1 MENLIVA
8 ISNFPAVLPICL
20 SFLKRDFIT
29 FGTITFVSIASFI
42 SHLIENHKHG
52 MPGIGFSQQTSYI
65 WNRFD
70 VLGCILSVARFSYLY
85 YNRHGLNVV
94 PIVNNK
100 WLFAMTIPVFILL
113 RVSEYDKY
121 NPNLKTRYIITH
133 CMWHAGIF
141 GLMHYF
147 LKNIVY

>member
-8 ISNFPAVLPICL
+8 ISNFPALFPIGL
-20 SFLKRDFIT
+20 SLLKKDFIT
-29 FGTITFVSIASFI
+29 FGIITFVSTASFI

-52 MPGIGFSQQTSYI
+52 MSGIGFSQRTSYV
-65 WNRFD
+65 WNRLD
-70 VLGCILSVARFSYLY
+70 VLGCVLSIARFSYLY
-85 YNRHGLNVV
+85 YNIHGLSVV
-94 PIVNNK
+94 SIVNNK
-100 WLFAMTIPVFILL
+100 WLFAMIIPAFILL

-133 CMWHAGIF
+133 CMWHVCIF
-141 GLMHYF
+141 NLMYYF